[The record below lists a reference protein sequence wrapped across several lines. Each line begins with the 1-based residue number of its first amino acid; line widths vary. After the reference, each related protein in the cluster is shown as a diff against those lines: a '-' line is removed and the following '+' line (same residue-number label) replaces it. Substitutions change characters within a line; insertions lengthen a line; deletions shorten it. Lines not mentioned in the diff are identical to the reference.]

1 MARAICFLFAGLIAA
16 STAAWG
22 ESRLQVRSVVRAD
35 ARTGKLV
42 RASLVR
48 RTPSPAPALPARIA
62 PAPSLASAAP
72 VTSPVTAPVTSP
84 VTTPVTD
91 LTAILRQ
98 ASETHGVDPALV
110 HSVVAVESGF
120 NPLAVSPKGAQGLMQ
135 LMPGTARRFGVTD
148 SFDVRQNIEAGV
160 KYLRHLQEMFKD
172 DRLALAAYNAGEGA
186 VMRYG
191 GIPPYRETEQYVEK
205 VGRRL
210 DSVRRTAPAA
220 KPVQAQSESVES
232 AKAPAEPAREPLRA
246 VEMYTDDSGRI
257 HLLTKDLVPRPGASS
272 Q

>member
-16 STAAWG
+16 SMAAWG
-22 ESRLQVRSVVRAD
+22 ESRLQVRSIVRAD

-42 RASLVR
+42 RASLVK
-48 RTPSPAPALPARIA
+48 RTPSPAPSLPARITMA
-62 PAPSLASAAP
+62 PASAPVKPVAPATAAP
-72 VTSPVTAPVTSP
+72 F
-84 VTTPVTD
+84 TD
-91 LTAILRQ
+91 LTAIVRQ
-98 ASETHGVDPALV
+98 ASETHGVDPLLV

-160 KYLRHLQEMFKD
+160 KYLRLLQDKFKD

-210 DSVRRTAPAA
+210 NSVRRPAPAA
-220 KPVQAQSESVES
+220 KTAQTQSETADS
-232 AKAPAEPAREPLRA
+232 AKVPAEPEREPLRA
-246 VEMYTDDSGRI
+246 VELFTDDSGRI
-257 HLLTKDLVPRPGASS
+257 HLITKAVAARPAPRS

>member
-16 STAAWG
+16 SPAAWA

-42 RASLVR
+42 RASLVK
-48 RTPSPAPALPARIA
+48 RTPSPSPALPAGIAPEPAPVTPVTPAA
-62 PAPSLASAAP
+62 PAPF
-72 VTSPVTAPVTSP
+72 
-84 VTTPVTD
+84 TD
-91 LTAILRQ
+91 LTSIVRQ
-98 ASETHGVDPALV
+98 ASETHGVDPLLV

-148 SFDVRQNIEAGV
+148 SFDIRQNIEAGV
-160 KYLRHLQEMFKD
+160 KYLRLLQDKFKD

-210 DSVRRTAPAA
+210 NSVRGTAPAA
-220 KPVQAQSESVES
+220 KPAQTQSETVES
-232 AKAPAEPAREPLRA
+232 AKAPAEPEREPFRA
-246 VEMYTDDSGRI
+246 VEMFTDDSGRI
-257 HLLTKDLVPRPGASS
+257 HLITRDVAARPGASS

>member
-16 STAAWG
+16 PVAAWG
-22 ESRLQVRSVVRAD
+22 ESRLQVRSTVRAD

-42 RASLVR
+42 RASIVKR
-48 RTPSPAPALPARIA
+48 QPAAAA
-62 PAPSLASAAP
+62 VQSAHRAQAG
-72 VTSPVTAPVTSP
+72 SAGA
-84 VTTPVTD
+84 PVTD

-98 ASETHGVDPALV
+98 ASETHGVDPLLV
-110 HSVVAVESGF
+110 HSVVAIESGF

-160 KYLRHLQEMFKD
+160 RYLRHLQRMFKD

-210 DSVRRTAPAA
+210 NSVRRADPAVKTAEAISGTVETATAPAA
-220 KPVQAQSESVES
+220 PE
-232 AKAPAEPAREPLRA
+232 REPLRA
-246 VEMYTDDSGRI
+246 LEWFTDDSGRI
-257 HLLTKDLVPRPGASS
+257 HLVTKDVAPRPGASS

>member
-1 MARAICFLFAGLIAA
+1 MARAICFLFAGLLAA
-16 STAAWG
+16 SMAAMG
-22 ESRLQVRSVVRAD
+22 ESRLQVRSIVRAD
-35 ARTGKLV
+35 ARTGRLV
-42 RASLVR
+42 RASLVK
-48 RTPSPAPALPARIA
+48 RTPSPAPARIA
-62 PAPSLASAAP
+62 PAAAAP
-72 VTSPVTAPVTSP
+72 VMTAAPA
-84 VTTPVTD
+84 PVTD
-91 LTAILRQ
+91 LTSILQQ
-98 ASETHGVDPALV
+98 ASATHGVDPALV

-160 KYLRHLQEMFKD
+160 KYLRLLQDKFKD

-191 GIPPYRETEQYVEK
+191 GIPPYRETEKYVEK

-210 DSVRRTAPAA
+210 DSARRAAPAA
-220 KPVQAQSESVES
+220 KPAAASPD
-232 AKAPAEPAREPLRA
+232 KAATATAPSTPERQPLRA
-246 VEMYTDDSGRI
+246 LEWFTDDSGLI
-257 HLLTKDLVPRPGASS
+257 HLVTKDVAARPHTSS